1 MGEGRQS
8 WLTTFKSIG
17 DCATWSQ
24 VLWQWGGL
32 LIGVCCPNFS
42 ASPWESACLPV
53 CVPQSLL
60 SLPSLLLGF
69 KRRKKLNWKVHSG
82 FAIISLFLL
91 TYFPCIFGFP
101 FPPLLSPPLPSPV
114 PVPCDMLCQS
124 HRPSACTV
132 TAIDFQ
138 QREGDTA
145 HIPMD
150 VNTSERVTVCILFV
164 PVPFDKL
171 SSTGPAQ
178 GFDLSNLPTLWK
190 TLNSLPD
197 PLLCLCLWTFHSPL
211 MRISPNYFSGCSRGT
226 AVYLDLDPGT
236 WLLCW

>member
-1 MGEGRQS
+1 MHF
-8 WLTTFKSIG
+8 WF
-17 DCATWSQ
+17 
-24 VLWQWGGL
+24 
-32 LIGVCCPNFS
+32 P
-42 ASPWESACLPV
+42 
-53 CVPQSLL
+53 
-60 SLPSLLLGF
+60 LPS
-69 KRRKKLNWKVHSG
+69 
-82 FAIISLFLL
+82 
-91 TYFPCIFGFP
+91 P
-101 FPPLLSPPLPSPV
+101 PPLPSPLLSLS
-114 PVPCDMLCQS
+114 PVTCCAQS
-124 HRPSACTV
+124 HRPSARTV
-132 TAIDFQ
+132 TAIDFL
-138 QREGDTA
+138 QRECDTT

-150 VNTSERVTVCILFV
+150 VNTWERGTVCILFV

-226 AVYLDLDPGT
+226 AVYLDLDTGT